1 MDGGKEQEGLIDREK
16 QRCVAT
22 SSNHKWCLD
31 PLSSRTEA
39 ERQKNVTLARKL
51 ESTQEDLM
59 KTQIKY
65 F

>member
-16 QRCVAT
+16 QRSVPT
-22 SSNHKWCLD
+22 GSSRKWCLD
-31 PLSSRTEA
+31 ALSFRTEA

>member
-1 MDGGKEQEGLIDREK
+1 MQKKHQVQKVKFWSGPTAQVIQVVDQL
-16 QRCVAT
+16 
-22 SSNHKWCLD
+22 LF
-31 PLSSRTEA
+31 SRTEA

>member
-1 MDGGKEQEGLIDREK
+1 MTGRSKGVSPLAQSKM
-16 QRCVAT
+16 V
-22 SSNHKWCLD
+22 LD
-31 PLSSRTEA
+31 ALSSRTEA

>member
-1 MDGGKEQEGLIDREK
+1 MSLADSSHIGGLT
-16 QRCVAT
+16 A
-22 SSNHKWCLD
+22 SSN
-31 PLSSRTEA
+31 RTEA

-65 F
+65 

>member
-1 MDGGKEQEGLIDREK
+1 MTERSKGVSQADASHEDGLT
-16 QRCVAT
+16 A
-22 SSNHKWCLD
+22 
-31 PLSSRTEA
+31 LSSRTEA

-65 F
+65 FLNVNLKI